1 MPFIGVYPYAIC
13 TQYKKDVIAKNKTV
27 KMAVVMTS
35 LCHFIASYDTS
46 LLRNIA
52 WSIDDKGGVH
62 MSVLYRIA
70 LVLVIIGAIN
80 WGLIGFFRFDLVA
93 YLFGGQTAVLSR
105 WIYALVGLA
114 GLITIPILVKRFE
127 DEDDVDTFTRMD
139 RNPSYGMEAGEEAD
153 FSEVRETEENK

>member
-1 MPFIGVYPYAIC
+1 M
-13 TQYKKDVIAKNKTV
+13 VIAKNKTV
-27 KMAVVMTS
+27 KTAVLMTS
-35 LCHFIASYDTS
+35 LYHFIASYDTS
-46 LLRNIA
+46 LLKKLA
-52 WSIDDKGGVH
+52 WSKNDKGGVL

-105 WIYALVGLA
+105 WIYALVGIA
-114 GLITIPILVKRFE
+114 GLITLPILVKRFE
-127 DEDDVDTFTRMD
+127 DEEDVDTYTRID

-153 FSEVRETEENK
+153 FTEVKKTTEVKKVEKKDNK

>member
-1 MPFIGVYPYAIC
+1 
-13 TQYKKDVIAKNKTV
+13 
-27 KMAVVMTS
+27 MTS
-35 LCHFIASYDTS
+35 LYHFIASYDTS
-46 LLRNIA
+46 LLKKLARSKN
-52 WSIDDKGGVH
+52 DKGGIL

-105 WIYALVGLA
+105 WIYALVGIA
-114 GLITIPILVKRFE
+114 GLITLPILVKRFE
-127 DEDDVDTFTRMD
+127 DEEDVDTYTRID

-153 FSEVRETEENK
+153 FTEVKKTTEVKKVEKKENM

>member
-1 MPFIGVYPYAIC
+1 M
-13 TQYKKDVIAKNKTV
+13 N
-27 KMAVVMTS
+27 
-35 LCHFIASYDTS
+35 
-46 LLRNIA
+46 
-52 WSIDDKGGVH
+52 
-62 MSVLYRIA
+62 VLYRIA

-114 GLITIPILVKRFE
+114 GLITIPMLVKRFE

-153 FSEVRETEENK
+153 FTEVTKTEVKKVEKKENE

>member
-1 MPFIGVYPYAIC
+1 
-13 TQYKKDVIAKNKTV
+13 
-27 KMAVVMTS
+27 MAVLMTS
-35 LCHFIASYDTS
+35 LYHFIASYDTS
-46 LLRNIA
+46 LLKKLARSKN
-52 WSIDDKGGVH
+52 DKGGVL

-105 WIYALVGLA
+105 WIYALVGIA
-114 GLITIPILVKRFE
+114 GLITLPILVKRFE
-127 DEDDVDTFTRMD
+127 DEEDIDTYTRID

-153 FSEVRETEENK
+153 FTEIKKTTEVKKVEKKDNM